1 MRLMNRALP
10 ILRRLGTLLAVI
22 VLSTF
27 FLSCLLRLLPTDLV
41 DMILTMGTPEEKAA
55 LRRTLYLD
63 RDVFTSYFMWFKDF
77 IRGDMG
83 LLYGTGGGETVW
95 SHVTRSLPISLLIML
110 YTQIIALLIAVP
122 LGIFTA
128 YRAGKK
134 SDRIISNALFASSS
148 IPNFALAFLLI
159 IVVGVKL
166 QWLPTLEYIGFKESP
181 LQHFKHLILPCFSL
195 GLGLAASYTRL
206 LRTDV
211 IAALKDDYVTMA
223 ASKGLSDSRILLT
236 HVFRPASVTLLTA
249 AALNMGALIGG
260 TLVIENIFAIP
271 GFGFE
276 IAYALATKEFVALQ
290 SFIAITALG
299 YVIFN
304 VTADLLIGV
313 VDPRTRGS
321 R

>member
-1 MRLMNRALP
+1 
-10 ILRRLGTLLAVI
+10 
-22 VLSTF
+22 
-27 FLSCLLRLLPTDLV
+27 
-41 DMILTMGTPEEKAA
+41 MILTFGTPEEKAA
-55 LRRTLYLD
+55 LRHSLYLD
-63 RDVFTSYFMWFKDF
+63 RDVFTSYIMWFSHF

-83 LLYGTGGGETVW
+83 LIYGIGGGETVW
-95 SHVTRSLPISLLIML
+95 SHVTRSLPISLLIMF
-110 YTQIIALLIAVP
+110 YTQIIALVIAIP

-134 SDRIISNALFASSS
+134 SDRIISNTLFTSSS

-166 QWLPTLEYIGFKESP
+166 KWFPTLEYIGFKDNP
-181 LQHFKHLILPCFSL
+181 FQHFKHLVLPCFSL

-223 ASKGLSDSRILLT
+223 ASKGLSDARILLT

-260 TLVIENIFAIP
+260 TLVIETIFAIP

-276 IAYALATKEFVALQ
+276 IAYALGTKEFVALQ
-290 SFIAITALG
+290 SFIAITAIG

-304 VTADLLIGV
+304 VTADILIGI

>member
-1 MRLMNRALP
+1 MSRALP

-41 DMILTMGTPEEKAA
+41 DMILTFGTPEEKAA

-63 RDVFTSYFMWFKDF
+63 RDVFTSYIMWFSHF

-83 LLYGTGGGETVW
+83 IIYGTGGGETVW
-95 SHVTRSLPISLLIML
+95 SHVTRSLPISLIIML
-110 YTQIIALLIAVP
+110 YTQIIALIIAVP

-134 SDRIISNALFASSS
+134 SDRIISNTLFTSSS

-166 QWLPTLEYIGFKESP
+166 QWLPTLEYVGFKESP
-181 LQHFKHLILPCFSL
+181 LQHFKHLILPCLSL

-290 SFIAITALG
+290 SFIAITAIG

>member
-1 MRLMNRALP
+1 
-10 ILRRLGTLLAVI
+10 VI

-41 DMILTMGTPEEKAA
+41 DMILSFGTPEEKAA
-55 LRRTLYLD
+55 LRHTLYLD
-63 RDVFTSYFMWFKDF
+63 RDVFTSYIMWFSHF

-83 LLYGTGGGETVW
+83 IIYGTGGGETVW
-95 SHVTRSLPISLLIML
+95 SHVTRSLPISLIIML
-110 YTQIIALLIAVP
+110 YTQILALVIAVP

-134 SDRIISNALFASSS
+134 SDRIISNTLFTASSV
-148 IPNFALAFLLI
+148 PNFALAFLLI

-166 QWLPTLEYIGFKESP
+166 KWFPTLEYIGFKDDP
-181 LQHFKHLILPCFSL
+181 FQHFKHLVLPCVSL
-195 GLGLAASYTRL
+195 GVGLAASYTRL

-260 TLVIENIFAIP
+260 GTLVIENIFAIP

-290 SFIAITALG
+290 SFIAITAIG

-304 VTADLLIGV
+304 VTADLLIGI

>member
-1 MRLMNRALP
+1 M
-10 ILRRLGTLLAVI
+10 
-22 VLSTF
+22 LSTF

-41 DMILTMGTPEEKAA
+41 DMILSFGTPEEKAA
-55 LRRTLYLD
+55 LRHTLYLD
-63 RDVFTSYFMWFKDF
+63 RDVLTSYIMWFSHF

-83 LLYGTGGGETVW
+83 IIYGTGGGETVW
-95 SHVTRSLPISLLIML
+95 SHVTRSLPISLIIML
-110 YTQIIALLIAVP
+110 YTQILALVIAVP

-134 SDRIISNALFASSS
+134 SDRVISNTLFTASSV
-148 IPNFALAFLLI
+148 PNFAIAFLLI
-159 IVVGVKL
+159 ILVGVKL
-166 QWLPTLEYIGFKESP
+166 KWFPTLEYVGFKDDP
-181 LQHFKHLILPCFSL
+181 FQHFKHLVLPCVSL
-195 GLGLAASYTRL
+195 GVGLAASYTRL

-290 SFIAITALG
+290 SFIAITAIG

-304 VTADLLIGV
+304 VTADLLIGA

>member
-1 MRLMNRALP
+1 M
-10 ILRRLGTLLAVI
+10 LAVI

-27 FLSCLLRLLPTDLV
+27 FLSCLLRLLPTDFV

-110 YTQIIALLIAVP
+110 YTQIIALVIAVP

-134 SDRIISNALFASSS
+134 SDRIISNALFTSSS

>member
-1 MRLMNRALP
+1 
-10 ILRRLGTLLAVI
+10 
-22 VLSTF
+22 
-27 FLSCLLRLLPTDLV
+27 
-41 DMILTMGTPEEKAA
+41 
-55 LRRTLYLD
+55 
-63 RDVFTSYFMWFKDF
+63 MWFKDF
-77 IRGDMG
+77 IRGNMG
-83 LLYGTGGGETVW
+83 LFYGTGGGETVW

-110 YTQIIALLIAVP
+110 YTQIFALLVAVP

-134 SDRIISNALFASSS
+134 SDRIISNALFTSSS
-148 IPNFALAFLLI
+148 VPNFALAFLLI

-166 QWLPTLEYIGFKESP
+166 KWFPTLEYIGFKESP
-181 LQHFKHLILPCFSL
+181 FQHFKHLVLPCFSL
-195 GLGLAASYTRL
+195 GVGLAASYTRL

-223 ASKGLSDSRILLT
+223 ASKGLSDTRVLLT

-290 SFIAITALG
+290 SFIAVTAIG

>member
-1 MRLMNRALP
+1 
-10 ILRRLGTLLAVI
+10 
-22 VLSTF
+22 
-27 FLSCLLRLLPTDLV
+27 
-41 DMILTMGTPEEKAA
+41 MILSMGTPQEKAA
-55 LRRTLYLD
+55 LRHTLYLD
-63 RDVFTSYFMWFKDF
+63 RNVFTSYIMWFSHF

-83 LLYGTGGGETVW
+83 IIYGTGGGETVW

-110 YTQIIALLIAVP
+110 YTQVFALVIAVP

-134 SDRIISNALFASSS
+134 SDRVISNTLFTASSV
-148 IPNFALAFLLI
+148 PNFALAFLLI

-166 QWLPTLEYIGFKESP
+166 KWLPTLEYVGFKENP
-181 LQHFKHLILPCFSL
+181 FQHFKHLAIPCISL
-195 GLGLAASYTRL
+195 GVGLAASYTRL

-260 TLVIENIFAIP
+260 TLVIETIFAIP

-276 IAYALATKEFVALQ
+276 IAYALGTKEFVALQ
-290 SFIAITALG
+290 SFIAITAIG

>member
-1 MRLMNRALP
+1 MTRALP

-41 DMILTMGTPEEKAA
+41 DMILSFGTPEEKAA
-55 LRRTLYLD
+55 LRHTLYLD
-63 RDVFTSYFMWFKDF
+63 RDVFTSYIMWFSHF

-83 LLYGTGGGETVW
+83 IIYGTGGGETVW
-95 SHVTRSLPISLLIML
+95 SHVSRSLPISLIIML
-110 YTQIIALLIAVP
+110 YTQILALVIAVP

-134 SDRIISNALFASSS
+134 SDRVISNTLFTASSV
-148 IPNFALAFLLI
+148 PNFAIAFLLI
-159 IVVGVKL
+159 ILVGVKL
-166 QWLPTLEYIGFKESP
+166 KWFPTLEYVGFKDDP
-181 LQHFKHLILPCFSL
+181 FHHFKHLVLPCVSL
-195 GLGLAASYTRL
+195 GVGLAASYTRL

-290 SFIAITALG
+290 SFIAITAIG

-304 VTADLLIGV
+304 VTADLLIGA

>member
-1 MRLMNRALP
+1 MTRALP

-41 DMILTMGTPEEKAA
+41 DMILSFGTPEEKAA
-55 LRRTLYLD
+55 LRHTLYLD
-63 RDVFTSYFMWFKDF
+63 RDVFTSYIMWFSHF

-83 LLYGTGGGETVW
+83 IIYGTGGGETVW
-95 SHVTRSLPISLLIML
+95 SHVSRSLPISLIIML
-110 YTQIIALLIAVP
+110 YTQILALVIAVP

-134 SDRIISNALFASSS
+134 SDRVISNTLFTASSV
-148 IPNFALAFLLI
+148 PNFAIAFLLI
-159 IVVGVKL
+159 ILVGVKL
-166 QWLPTLEYIGFKESP
+166 KWFPTLEYVGFKDDP
-181 LQHFKHLILPCFSL
+181 FQHFKHLVLPCVSL
-195 GLGLAASYTRL
+195 GVGLAASYTRL

-290 SFIAITALG
+290 SFIAITAIG

-304 VTADLLIGV
+304 VTADLLIGA